1 VIYYDTAG
9 AFEVQALALARR
21 LFAVYDEAID
31 SLALLP
37 TDDDELALYLDGQLV
52 ASQRR
57 DGVPVLAHYSSRA
70 ATGGPPVLAKP
81 GEGVDFCVEANCLHR
96 RSS

>member
-1 VIYYDTAG
+1 MDFVICHAATKEWEDA
-9 AFEVQALALARR
+9 ALTLARR

-57 DGVPVLAHYSSRA
+57 DGRPPTVAAVRALLAA
-70 ATGGPPVLAKP
+70 
-81 GEGVDFCVEANCLHR
+81 D
-96 RSS
+96 

>member
-1 VIYYDTAG
+1 VEFAICYGSAG
-9 AFEVQALALARR
+9 EFEDQALALARR

-37 TDDDELALYLDGQLV
+37 TDDDELALYYNGQLV

-57 DGVPVLAHYSSRA
+57 DGRPPTVAAVRA
-70 ATGGPPVLAKP
+70 LIARG
-81 GEGVDFCVEANCLHR
+81 
-96 RSS
+96 

>member
-1 VIYYDTAG
+1 MEFVICYGSAG
-9 AFEVQALALARR
+9 EFEDQALALARR

-37 TDDDELALYLDGQLV
+37 TDDDELALYYNGQLV

-57 DGVPVLAHYSSRA
+57 DGRLPTVAAVRALLA
-70 ATGGPPVLAKP
+70 GG
-81 GEGVDFCVEANCLHR
+81 
-96 RSS
+96 

>member
-1 VIYYDTAG
+1 MEFVIYYDTAG
-9 AFEVQALALARR
+9 EFEVQALALARR

-57 DGVPVLAHYSSRA
+57 DGVPPTVAAVRA
-70 ATGGPPVLAKP
+70 LIAG
-81 GEGVDFCVEANCLHR
+81 D
-96 RSS
+96 

>member
-1 VIYYDTAG
+1 MTALDFAIRYNAARG
-9 AFEVQALALARR
+9 YEDQALALARR

-37 TDDDELALYLDGQLV
+37 VEDDDFTLYYNGQIV

-57 DGVPVLAHYSSRA
+57 DGRPPTVADVRA
-70 ATGGPPVLAKP
+70 IIGTAPPRRPTSDPPWRPEEGP
-81 GEGVDFCVEANCLHR
+81 
-96 RSS
+96 

>member
-1 VIYYDTAG
+1 MEFAIHHAATGD
-9 AFEVQALALARR
+9 FEGEALALARR

-37 TDDDELALYLDGQLV
+37 TDDDELALYLNGQLV

-57 DGVPVLAHYSSRA
+57 DGRPPTVAAVRALLA
-70 ATGGPPVLAKP
+70 G
-81 GEGVDFCVEANCLHR
+81 N
-96 RSS
+96 

>member
-1 VIYYDTAG
+1 VEFVIYYDTAG

-57 DGVPVLAHYSSRA
+57 DGVPPTVAAVRA
-70 ATGGPPVLAKP
+70 LIAG
-81 GEGVDFCVEANCLHR
+81 N
-96 RSS
+96 

>member
-1 VIYYDTAG
+1 MEFVIYYDTAG

-57 DGVPVLAHYSSRA
+57 DGVPPTVAAVRA
-70 ATGGPPVLAKP
+70 LIAG
-81 GEGVDFCVEANCLHR
+81 N
-96 RSS
+96 

>member
-1 VIYYDTAG
+1 MTALDFAIHYSVARG
-9 AFEVQALALARR
+9 YEDQALALARR

-37 TDDDELALYLDGQLV
+37 VDDDDFALSLNGAVV

-57 DGVPVLAHYSSRA
+57 DGRA
-70 ATGGPPVLAKP
+70 PTVADVRALIGTPPPRRGESEPPWRPEEGP
-81 GEGVDFCVEANCLHR
+81 
-96 RSS
+96 

>member
-1 VIYYDTAG
+1 VDFAIRHGATEELAG
-9 AFEVQALALARR
+9 EALALARR

-57 DGVPVLAHYSSRA
+57 DGRPPTVAAVRALLA
-70 ATGGPPVLAKP
+70 G
-81 GEGVDFCVEANCLHR
+81 D
-96 RSS
+96 